1 MIGHL
6 ESSALSERLMDGSVL
21 LLRSKISLQSY
32 RPVVFKLSFLAKP
45 GYLTRTYYET

>member
-6 ESSALSERLMDGSVL
+6 ESLALSERVMGSSV

-45 GYLTRTYYET
+45 GYRTRTYSET

>member
-6 ESSALSERLMDGSVL
+6 ESVALSKRVMGSSVL

-45 GYLTRTYYET
+45 GYRTRTYYET